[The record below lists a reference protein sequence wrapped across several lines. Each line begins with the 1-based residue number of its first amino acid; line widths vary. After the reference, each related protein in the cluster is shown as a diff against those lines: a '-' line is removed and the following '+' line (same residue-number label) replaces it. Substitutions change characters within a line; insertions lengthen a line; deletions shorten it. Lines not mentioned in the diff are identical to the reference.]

1 MSAKAQNLM
10 NRKKI
15 LLISHNFSPEP
26 IGIGKYNGEMINWLL
41 KRGYDC
47 TVITTFPY
55 YPYWKVQ
62 APYNN
67 WWFKKEIQHNV
78 ESRTTLTIYRCPSYI
93 PKNPTGKQRALQD
106 FSFWL
111 SKFFTVFKFIL
122 LNKKHDLIV
131 TVAPPFHLAYL
142 GLLLKKLNGG
152 KLLYH
157 IQDMQ
162 IEAARDLKLF
172 SRKSVLTSLFKIEYG
187 ILKSADYVSSIS
199 DGMIKKIRAKIDRD
213 IHYFPNWVDTD
224 YFYPLPDRD
233 KLKLKWGYSADDVV
247 YLYSGAVGV
256 KQRLE
261 RILVAAHDLLKHKHI
276 KFIICSS
283 GPYKD
288 LLEKQAQSKGI
299 TNITFMNVQEKNV
312 FNEFLNMAD
321 IHLVMQ
327 ISDAGDLVMPS
338 KLSTILAVGGASII
352 TAAKGTSLY
361 DMVQQYDFGYIVE
374 PQDREQQDLLTTKIL
389 QIKLD
394 DKLEQKRLNAR
405 LYATKYLDANNVM
418 GQFEKDFLS

>member
-1 MSAKAQNLM
+1 MS
-10 NRKKI
+10 KKNI

-26 IGIGKYNGEMINWLL
+26 IGIGKYNGEMISWLL
-41 KRGYDC
+41 NNGYNC
-47 TVITTFPY
+47 TVITTFPF

-62 APYNN
+62 APYKNLWYKTEVTYN
-67 WWFKKEIQHNV
+67 AK
-78 ESRTTLTIYRCPSYI
+78 SDTTLTVHRCPSYI

-111 SKFFTVFKFIL
+111 SKFFSVFKMII
-122 LNKKHDLIV
+122 LNKKFDLII
-131 TVAPPFHLAYL
+131 TIAPPFHLAYL
-142 GLLLKKLNGG
+142 GLLLRSVNGG

-157 IQDMQ
+157 VQDMQ

-172 SRKSVLTSLFKIEYG
+172 SRKKILAGLFKVEHS
-187 ILKSADYVSSIS
+187 ILKKADFVSSIS
-199 DGMIKKIRAKIDRD
+199 DGMIRKIKAKVDRD
-213 IHYFPNWVDTD
+213 VEFFPNWVDTD
-224 YFYPLPDRD
+224 IFYPLPDRD
-233 KLKLKWGYSADDVV
+233 KLKLKWGYKHSDIV

-261 RILVAAHDLLKHKHI
+261 RILVTAHDLLHHSDI

-288 LLEKQAQSKGI
+288 VLEKKAKAKGLS
-299 TNITFMNVQEKNV
+299 NIQFLDVQEKEV

-321 IHLVMQ
+321 IHLVLQ

-338 KLSTILAVGGASII
+338 KLATILAVGGASIV
-352 TAAKGTSLY
+352 TASKGTSLY
-361 DMVQQYDFGYIVE
+361 DMVQNHNFGYIIE
-374 PQDREQQDLLTTKIL
+374 PQDKDQQDLLTAQIM

-394 DKLEQKRLNAR
+394 DELEAKRKSAR
-405 LYATKYLDANNVM
+405 KYATEFLNVDIVMNN
-418 GQFEKDFLS
+418 FEKNFLS